1 MYNKR
6 KNSEIQMFQIQ
17 GDAYFRRDLKMARAQ
32 LKFGYLKVILSLY
45 KSATLSENHFGLV
58 ENFV

>member
-1 MYNKR
+1 
-6 KNSEIQMFQIQ
+6 
-17 GDAYFRRDLKMARAQ
+17 MARAQ
-32 LKFGYLKVILSLY
+32 LKFGYLKVIISLY